1 MRWAS
6 TGDKDTGNE
15 GQSICGPV
23 DHTGILGFVLS
34 LMVAIRIFQSGE
46 NVI

>member
-1 MRWAS
+1 MGI
-6 TGDKDTGNE
+6 TEDKDTGKE

-34 LMVAIRIFQSGE
+34 LMVAIRRFQSSE
-46 NVI
+46 NVV

>member
-6 TGDKDTGNE
+6 TGDRETGNE

-34 LMVAIRIFQSGE
+34 LMVAIRRFQSGE

>member
-15 GQSICGPV
+15 GQSIFGPV